1 MKTGVQE
8 RHKKGGNNMTSS
20 DKRKGLSPTRRDVL
34 TIGAAGGVLLAAPWI
49 ARPALAQDGPI
60 KIGFPVPL
68 TGPYGSEAQEQARCA
83 QIAVDEFNAAGGLGG
98 RMAELLVRDDKL
110 KSGEAATRTLE
121 LIEKDGA
128 DFICGSLSASVQLA
142 VNTVCAERGKIYNS
156 ISQSD
161 AINEAGNFTK
171 YTFHEA
177 LNPHMTAGA
186 VGHHVF
192 PDSGKRVAFLIADY
206 AYGHEMARGFKV
218 AGADYGIEVVAEVT
232 HPLASKDFSTFL
244 PQIQAAN
251 PDVLCLCN
259 FGFDQLNSLKQAT
272 SFGMKN
278 QMKMIAPA
286 LLYNQ
291 RRAGGA
297 DIYSGVVGG
306 TNYYWKLEDEIASAK
321 AFNDSYRAQNDGA
334 PPSDYGAYGYAG
346 VGVLL
351 DAVKSA
357 GSTDTDAV
365 IGALETLKY
374 DKYKGQQY
382 YRSCDH
388 QSVQSVFIIESKD
401 EADMENEY
409 DVFRILATAPADEGA
424 LRSCAE
430 LGHG

>member
-1 MKTGVQE
+1 MTKERHFKKGVQTRRQILKTGLA
-8 RHKKGGNNMTSS
+8 GS
-20 DKRKGLSPTRRDVL
+20 
-34 TIGAAGGVLLAAPWI
+34 AAVLAAPWI
-49 ARPALAQDGPI
+49 GRPAFAQGESI

-83 QIAVDEFNAAGGLGG
+83 QIAIDKFNEAGGLDG

-121 LIEKDGA
+121 LIEKDGV
-128 DFICGSLSASVQLA
+128 DFVCGSLSASVQLA

-161 AINEAGNFTK
+161 AINEAENFSK

-177 LNPHMTAGA
+177 MNPHMTAGA
-186 VGHHVF
+186 VGDYVF
-192 PDSGKRVAFLIADY
+192 KNSGKRVAFLIADY

-218 AGADYGIEVVAEVT
+218 AGEKYGIEVVAEVK

-244 PQIQAAN
+244 PQIQAAR

-259 FGFDQLNSLKQAT
+259 FGFDQLNSLKQAR
-272 SFGMKN
+272 SFGMKE
-278 QMKMIAPA
+278 QMMMVAPA

-297 DIYSGVVGG
+297 SVYSGVVGA
-306 TNYYWKLEDEIASAK
+306 TNYYWKLEDEIATAK
-321 AFNDSYRAQNDGA
+321 AFNDVYRAGNDGA

-351 DAVKSA
+351 NAVTAA
-357 GSTDTDAV
+357 GSTDTDGV
-365 IGALETLKY
+365 IEQLEAMKY
-374 DKYKGQQY
+374 DLYKGEEH
-382 YRSCDH
+382 YRTCDH
-388 QSVQSVFIIESKD
+388 QAVQSVFIIESKD

-409 DVFRILATAPADEGA
+409 DVFRILEKDGA
-424 LRSCAE
+424 SEDMLRSCE
-430 LGHG
+430 SLGL

>member
-1 MKTGVQE
+1 MSRTE
-8 RHKKGGNNMTSS
+8 KG
-20 DKRKGLSPTRRDVL
+20 KGAAPSRRDVL
-34 TIGAAGGVLLAAPWI
+34 ALGAVGSVALAAPWI
-49 ARPALAQDGPI
+49 ARPAFAQGAPI

-83 QIAVDEFNAAGGLGG
+83 QIAIDQFNAAGGLDG

-161 AINEAGNFTK
+161 AINEKEHFSK

-192 PDSGKRVAFLIADY
+192 PDSGKKVAFLIADY
-206 AYGHEMARGFKV
+206 AYGHEMARGFKT
-218 AGADYGIEVVAEVT
+218 AGEQYGIEVVAEVT

-244 PQIQAAN
+244 PQIQAAS

-272 SFGMKN
+272 SFGMKD

-321 AFNDSYRAQNDGA
+321 TFNDAYRAGNDGA

-351 DAVKSA
+351 DAVKAA
-357 GSTDTDAV
+357 GSTDADAV
-365 IGALETLKY
+365 IAALEALKY
-374 DKYKGQQY
+374 DKYKGEQY
-382 YRSCDH
+382 YRKCDH
-388 QSVQSVFIIESKD
+388 QSVQTVFIVESKD

-409 DVFRILATAPADEGA
+409 DVFRLVSKADASEDA
-424 LRSCAE
+424 LRSCSA
-430 LGHG
+430 LGHE

>member
-1 MKTGVQE
+1 MSRTE
-8 RHKKGGNNMTSS
+8 KG
-20 DKRKGLSPTRRDVL
+20 KGAAPSRRDVL
-34 TIGAAGGVLLAAPWI
+34 ALGAVGSVVLAAPWI
-49 ARPALAQDGPI
+49 ARPAFAQGAPI

-83 QIAVDEFNAAGGLGG
+83 QIAIDQFNAAGGLEG

-161 AINEAGNFTK
+161 AINEKEHFSK

-192 PDSGKRVAFLIADY
+192 PDSGKKVAFLIADY
-206 AYGHEMARGFKV
+206 AYGHEMARGFKT
-218 AGADYGIEVVAEVT
+218 AGEQYGIEVVAEVT

-244 PQIQAAN
+244 PQIQAAS

-272 SFGMKN
+272 SFGMKD

-321 AFNDSYRAQNDGA
+321 AFNDAYRAGNDGA

-351 DAVKSA
+351 DAVKAA
-357 GSTDTDAV
+357 GSTDADAV
-365 IGALETLKY
+365 IAALEALKY
-374 DKYKGQQY
+374 DKYKGEQY
-382 YRSCDH
+382 YRKCDH
-388 QSVQSVFIIESKD
+388 QSVQTVFIVESKD

-409 DVFRILATAPADEGA
+409 DVFRLVSKADASEDA
-424 LRSCAE
+424 LRSCSA
-430 LGHG
+430 LGHE